1 MIFFIWLNGGKK
13 GNDMKKISFIIP
25 CYCSEKTIE
34 TVCDEIEK
42 LFINLEEYDYEIIL
56 VNDFSP
62 DKTFHKIRKLC
73 SENSKIIGLNLAK
86 NFGQH
91 SALMAGFHY
100 TSGEIIVCLDDDGQT
115 PPDEAFKLINK
126 IEEGYDVV
134 YAKYLDKKHSGFRNW
149 GSKINT
155 KMTEYLLEK
164 PKELYLSSYFAARK
178 FVVDQ
183 MLKYDNSYP
192 YVIGLVLRTTRNITN
207 VVITHKE
214 RQQGMS
220 GYTLK
225 KLISLWVN
233 GFTAF
238 SVKPLRIATII
249 GLICSIVGVICTIWT
264 IINKFVNSQ
273 VPMGWSST
281 MAVILVI
288 GGLILFVLGIIG
300 EYIGRIY
307 ICLNHSPQYVVRD
320 CVNYNKES

>member
-1 MIFFIWLNGGKK
+1 MR
-13 GNDMKKISFIIP
+13 KISFVIP
-25 CYCSEKTIE
+25 CYCSEATIGDI
-34 TVCDEIEK
+34 CSEIEK
-42 LFINLEEYDYEIIL
+42 LFICRKGYDYEIIL
-56 VNDFSP
+56 INDFSP
-62 DKTFHKIRKLC
+62 DGTFDKIKELC
-73 SENSKIIGLNLAK
+73 HSNSKIVGISLAK

-100 TSGEIIVCLDDDGQT
+100 ISGEIIVCLDDDGQT
-115 PPDEAFKLINK
+115 PPEEAFQLIEK

-134 YAKYLDKKHSGFRNW
+134 YAKYINKKHSGFRNW
-149 GSKINT
+149 GSSLNT

-214 RQQGMS
+214 REKGVS

-225 KLISLWVN
+225 KLISLWIN

-238 SVKPLRIATII
+238 SVKPLRVATIT
-249 GLICSIVGVICTIWT
+249 GMICSIIGVICSIWT
-264 IINKFVNSQ
+264 IVNKLVNSQ

-281 MAVILVI
+281 MAAILVI
-288 GGLILFVLGIIG
+288 GGLILFVLGMIG
-300 EYIGRIY
+300 EYVGRIY

-320 CVNYNKES
+320 CINYNKES